1 MRTGTVLNK
10 PVTFYLFAFFF
21 SVYLLTA
28 SSINVRMGDVAILR
42 LEVVKSIIERSDIS
56 ISFPEKIG
64 IKGYDERNG
73 IIGYDGRGYSIY
85 SIGSVIIALPFYF
98 VGKLAN
104 VPPENI
110 ISIINQLVG
119 ATTAVVVF
127 LFCLSLGYTR
137 RASLYVSVC
146 YGLGTFAWYYTKDP
160 GDHAIETLFCLLSI
174 YFMQRYSDHGK
185 TAFLLFS
192 SISIGFAFLTRPTS
206 LMLIPPLMMLMIFQR
221 KITLPIKAT
230 IRTLRKNI
238 LLYFALLVP
247 FAGLFFWYNYS
258 RFGSIFETGYTL
270 MAARLGLDLFTGTP
284 LLTGLIGFLAS
295 PGKGFFYYSPIAIL
309 FFFTLRP
316 FSKKHPVTAILFIC
330 IIISYL
336 LFFSKYIY
344 WHGDWAWGP
353 RYLFVI
359 TPFVIIPLAEL
370 FDSSAWNNNPLVRK
384 GVYALFVLSL
394 VIQLSSVSVSI
405 YNYFNFLQ
413 SNKVPFAVARGDGA
427 PDIYEPRTETYFD
440 LRYAPIPVQVKLIVS
455 SGLNL
460 ADYIYNKDTKYTYEM
475 KNRRSQPWLYIY
487 DFWWLYKYY
496 LENSLTGIMAAL
508 FLLVISAIS
517 AMRLLKTMA

>member
-28 SSINVRMGDVAILR
+28 SGINVRMGDVAILR

-73 IIGYDGRGYSIY
+73 IKGYDGREYSLF
-85 SIGSVIIALPFYF
+85 SIGSVVIALPFY
-98 VGKLAN
+98 VVSKLAG
-104 VPPENI
+104 VPPENV

-127 LFCLSLGYTR
+127 LFSLALGYTR
-137 RASLYVSVC
+137 RASLYVSLC
-146 YGLGTFAWYYTKDP
+146 YGLGTFAWYYAKDP
-160 GDHAIETLFCLLSI
+160 GDHAIETLFCLLSV

-192 SISIGFAFLTRPTS
+192 SISIGSAFLTRPTS
-206 LMLIPPLMMLMIFQR
+206 LMLIPPLMMLMVFQR
-221 KITLPIKAT
+221 KATLPIKAV
-230 IRTLRKNI
+230 IRAHLENMA
-238 LLYFALLVP
+238 LYFASLLP

-258 RFGSIFETGYTL
+258 RFGSIFETGHTL
-270 MAARLGLDLFTGTP
+270 MAARLGLDFFTGTP

-309 FFFTLRP
+309 FFFSLRT
-316 FSKKHPVTAILFIC
+316 FRKKHPVTAILFVC

-336 LFFSKYIY
+336 LFFSKNIY

-370 FDSSAWNNNPLVRK
+370 FDSIAWENTPLIRK

-394 VIQLSSVSVSI
+394 AIQLISVSVPI
-405 YNYFNFLQ
+405 YNYFNYLQ
-413 SNKVPFAVARGDGA
+413 DNKVQFTVARGDGA
-427 PDIYEPRTETYFD
+427 PEIYEPRPETYFD
-440 LRYAPIPVQVKLIVS
+440 LRYAPILFQAKQILFT
-455 SGLNL
+455 GKNL
-460 ADYIYNKDTKYTYEM
+460 SDYICNKDTQYAYEM
-475 KNRRSQPWLYIY
+475 KNRSSQPWINVF
-487 DFWWLYKYY
+487 DFWWLYKYI
-496 LENSLTGIMAAL
+496 LENSLTGIMAA
-508 FLLVISAIS
+508 FVLLVISVIS
-517 AMRLLKTMA
+517 AMRLLKTIA